1 MSQPKQP
8 LAPLHGAQLAIATF
22 GVSLATFMQV
32 LDTTIANVSVPTI
45 AGSMGISATQGTWV
59 ITSFTVAT
67 AISMPLTGRVAERL
81 GQVRLFLLATTLFT
95 IASILC
101 GLAPNMPTLIA
112 ARVLQGAVAG
122 PLMPLSQA
130 LMLSIYPREKRGQAL
145 ALWATIAVVAPIVGP
160 ILGGYI
166 SDNASWPWIFF
177 INGPFGVLA
186 VVLTTESLRRMESSL
201 HKPPIDWSGLVLL
214 AIWVGVLQVM
224 LDLGSDENWFDSPLI
239 LGLAGITA
247 VVFCYWLV
255 WELNHPYP
263 IVDLSLFRDR
273 NFAVGAGGGS
283 LIYAAFFGSSVLLP
297 LVLQT
302 QFGYTATWAG
312 LVIAPIGIAPIL
324 GSRWVGR
331 NYQRVDP
338 RLLITTSFLLTA
350 VVMWLRSHSSTDW
363 DTWSLLEPQLLLGVG
378 VMIMFTPL
386 TAVMLSTIDPHRSAS
401 ALGVSSFMRLT
412 ASGFGAS
419 IFTSFWQSRE
429 AVHHSRLAEAITAYD
444 PVRSG
449 TFGMLTRHGLAPQ
462 QAYGA
467 VDATLT
473 NQAFVM
479 AANDV
484 FWMAALA
491 ITAVTSII
499 WLARP
504 PFHFMQAAVANE

>member
-1 MSQPKQP
+1 MSEPKQP

-95 IASILC
+95 LASIMC
-101 GLAPNMPTLIA
+101 GLAPNMPMLIA
-112 ARVLQGAVAG
+112 ARVVQGAVAG

-145 ALWATIAVVAPIVGP
+145 ALWATIAVVAPILGP

-166 SDNASWPWIFF
+166 SENASWPWIFF
-177 INGPFGVLA
+177 INGPVGVLA
-186 VVLTTESLRRMESSL
+186 VVLTTESLRRMESAK
-201 HKPPIDWSGLVLL
+201 HRPPIDWSGLVLL
-214 AIWVGVLQVM
+214 AVWVGVLQVM

-239 LGLAGITA
+239 VGLTAITA
-247 VVFCYWLV
+247 VVFCYFLV

-263 IVDLSLFRDR
+263 IVDLSLFKDR

-324 GSRWVGR
+324 GSRFVGR
-331 NYQRVDP
+331 NYHRVDP
-338 RLLITTSFLLTA
+338 RLLITGSFLITA
-350 VVMWLRSHSSTDW
+350 CVMWLRSRSSTEW
-363 DTWSLLEPQLLLGVG
+363 GLWNLLEPQLLLGVG

-386 TAVMLSTIDPHRSAS
+386 TAVMLSTLDPHRSAS

-419 IFTSFWQSRE
+419 LFTSVWQSRA
-429 AVHHSRLAEAITAYD
+429 AVHHTRLAEAITAYD
-444 PVRSG
+444 PVRRG
-449 TFGMLTRHGLAPQ
+449 TFELLTRQGFATQ
-462 QAYGA
+462 QAYGV
-467 VDATLT
+467 VDATVT
-473 NQAFVM
+473 NQSFVM
-479 AANDV
+479 AADDV
-484 FWMAALA
+484 FWVAALA
-491 ITAVTSII
+491 IVLVTSVI

-504 PFHFMQAAVANE
+504 PFHFMQAAVVSE

>member
-1 MSQPKQP
+1 MSHARQP
-8 LAPLHGAQLAIATF
+8 LAPLHGPQLAIATF

-67 AISMPLTGRVAERL
+67 AISMPLTGRLAERL

-101 GLAPNMPTLIA
+101 GLAPNMPTLIG

-177 INGPFGVLA
+177 INGPVGVLA
-186 VVLTTESLRRMESSL
+186 VLLTTESLRRMDSSL
-201 HKPPIDWSGLVLL
+201 HKPPIDWIGLVLL
-214 AIWVGVLQVM
+214 AVWVGVLQVM

-239 LGLAGITA
+239 IALTVVTA
-247 VVFCYWLV
+247 VVFCYFLV
-255 WELNHPYP
+255 WEFNHPFP

-283 LIYAAFFGSSVLLP
+283 LIYGAFFGSSVLLP

-302 QFGYTATWAG
+302 QFGYTATLAG
-312 LVIAPIGIAPIL
+312 LVVAPVGLAPIL
-324 GSRWVGR
+324 GSRFVGR

-338 RLLITTSFLLTA
+338 RVLITLAFLITA
-350 VVMWLRSHSSTDW
+350 CVMWLRSHSSTDW
-363 DTWSLLEPQLLLGVG
+363 ALWNLLEPQLLLGVG

-386 TAVMLSTIDPHRSAS
+386 TAVMLSTLDPHRSAS

-419 IFTSFWQSRE
+419 LFTSLWQSR
-429 AVHHSRLAEAITAYD
+429 AAQHHTRLAEAINAYD
-444 PVRSG
+444 PLRSG
-449 TFGMLTRHGLAPQ
+449 TFGMLTSHGLGTQ
-462 QAYGA
+462 QAYGV
-467 VDATLT
+467 VDATVT

-484 FWMAALA
+484 FWLAALS
-491 ITAVTSII
+491 IVAVTSIV

-504 PFHFMQAAVANE
+504 PFHFMAAPVVNE

>member
-1 MSQPKQP
+1 MTHAKQP

-95 IASILC
+95 IASIMC

-177 INGPFGVLA
+177 INGPVGVLA
-186 VVLTTESLRRMESSL
+186 VLLTTESLRRMDSAL
-201 HKPPIDWSGLVLL
+201 HKPPIDWVGLVLL
-214 AIWVGVLQVM
+214 AVWVGVLQVM
-224 LDLGSDENWFDSPLI
+224 LDLGSDENWFDSRLI
-239 LGLAGITA
+239 IALTAITS
-247 VVFCYWLV
+247 VVFCYFLV

-324 GSRWVGR
+324 GSRFVGR

-338 RLLITTSFLLTA
+338 RLLITISFLITA
-350 VVMWLRSHSSTDW
+350 AVMWLRSHSSTDW
-363 DTWSLLEPQLLLGVG
+363 GIWNLLEPQLLLGVG
-378 VMIMFTPL
+378 VMVMFTPL
-386 TAVMLSTIDPHRSAS
+386 TAVMLSTLDPHRSAS

-419 IFTSFWQSRE
+419 LFTSIWQSRA
-429 AVHHSRLAEAITAYD
+429 AVHHTRLAEAITAFD
-444 PVRSG
+444 PVRRG
-449 TFGMLTRHGLAPQ
+449 TFELLTQHGFLPQ
-462 QAYGA
+462 QAYGM

-473 NQAFVM
+473 NQSFVM
-479 AANDV
+479 AADDV
-484 FWMAALA
+484 FWVAALA
-491 ITAVTSII
+491 IVAVTSVV

-504 PFHFMQAAVANE
+504 PFHFMAAPVVSE

>member
-8 LAPLHGAQLAIATF
+8 LAPLHGAQLAIATV

-67 AISMPLTGRVAERL
+67 AISMPLTGRLAERL
-81 GQVRLFLLATTLFT
+81 GQVRLFVLATTLFT
-95 IASILC
+95 MASILC
-101 GLAPNMPTLIA
+101 GLAPNMPMLIA

-177 INGPFGVLA
+177 INGPVGVLA
-186 VVLTTESLRRMESSL
+186 VGLTTESLRRMDSAL
-201 HKPPIDWSGLVLL
+201 HKPPIDWTGLVLL
-214 AIWVGVLQVM
+214 AVWVGVLQVM

-239 LGLAGITA
+239 ISLTLITC

-263 IVDLSLFRDR
+263 IVDLSLFKDR

-302 QFGYTATWAG
+302 QYGYTATLAG
-312 LVIAPIGIAPIL
+312 LVVAPVGIAPIL
-324 GSRWVGR
+324 GSRFVGR

-338 RLLITTSFLLTA
+338 RVLITASFCVTA
-350 VVMWLRSHSSTDW
+350 LVMFWRSHASTDW
-363 DTWSLLEPQLLLGVG
+363 GLWNLLQPQLLLGVG

-386 TAVMLSTIDPHRSAS
+386 TAVMLSTLDAHRSAS

-419 IFTSFWQSRE
+419 IFTSLWQSRE
-429 AVHHSRLAEAITAYD
+429 AVHHTRLAEAITVYD
-444 PVRSG
+444 PLRSH
-449 TFGMLTRHGLAPQ
+449 TFAELTARGFSSG

-467 VDATLT
+467 VDATVT

-491 ITAVTSII
+491 IVAVTSII

-504 PFHFMQAAVANE
+504 PFHFMQAAVASE

>member
-1 MSQPKQP
+1 MSEAKQP

-45 AGSMGISATQGTWV
+45 AGTMGISATQGTWV

-67 AISMPLTGRVAERL
+67 AISMPLTGRLAERL
-81 GQVRLFLLATTLFT
+81 GQVRLFLLATMLFT
-95 IASILC
+95 VASIMC
-101 GLAPNMPTLIA
+101 GLAPNMPMLIA
-112 ARVLQGAVAG
+112 ARVVQGAVAG

-177 INGPFGVLA
+177 INGPVGVLA
-186 VVLTTESLRRMESSL
+186 VLLTTESLQRMESAK
-201 HKPPIDWSGLVLL
+201 HKPPIDWTGLVLL
-214 AIWVGVLQVM
+214 AVWVGVLQVM

-239 LGLAGITA
+239 IGLTVITS
-247 VVFCYWLV
+247 VVFCYFLV

-263 IVDLSLFRDR
+263 IVDLSLFKDR

-283 LIYAAFFGSSVLLP
+283 LIYGAFFGSSVLLP

-302 QFGYTATWAG
+302 QFGYTATLAG

-324 GSRWVGR
+324 GSRFVGR
-331 NYQRVDP
+331 NYHRVDP
-338 RLLITTSFLLTA
+338 RLLITGSFLITA
-350 VVMWLRSHSSTDW
+350 CVMWLRSRSSTDW
-363 DTWSLLEPQLLLGVG
+363 GFWNLLEPQVLLGVG

-419 IFTSFWQSRE
+419 LFTSVWQNRA
-429 AVHHSRLAEAITAYD
+429 AVHHTRLAEAITAYD
-444 PVRSG
+444 PARSG
-449 TFGMLTRHGLAPQ
+449 IFGMLTQHGLGAQ
-462 QAYGA
+462 QAFGV
-467 VDATLT
+467 VDATVT
-473 NQAFVM
+473 NQSFVM

-484 FWMAALA
+484 FWVAALA
-491 ITAVTSII
+491 IVAVTSII

-504 PFHFMQAAVANE
+504 PFHLMQAPVASE

>member
-1 MSQPKQP
+1 MSEPKQP

-95 IASILC
+95 IASIMC
-101 GLAPNMPTLIA
+101 GLAPNMPMLIA
-112 ARVLQGAVAG
+112 ARVVQGAVAG

-145 ALWATIAVVAPIVGP
+145 ALWATIAVVAPILGP

-186 VVLTTESLRRMESSL
+186 VVLTTESLRRMESAK
-201 HKPPIDWSGLVLL
+201 HKPPIDWTGLLLL

-239 LGLAGITA
+239 VSLTVITA
-247 VVFCYWLV
+247 IVFCYWLV

-263 IVDLSLFRDR
+263 IVDLSLFKNR
-273 NFAVGAGGGS
+273 NFTVGAGGGS

-302 QFGYTATWAG
+302 QYGYTATWAG
-312 LVIAPIGIAPIL
+312 LVVAPVGIAPIL

-338 RLLITTSFLLTA
+338 RLLITLSFLITA
-350 VVMWLRSHSSTDW
+350 LVMWLRSFASTDW
-363 DTWSLLEPQLLLGVG
+363 GVWDLLEPQMLLGVG

-386 TAVMLSTIDPHRSAS
+386 TAVTLSTLDPHRSAS

-419 IFTSFWQSRE
+419 LFTSIWQSRA
-429 AVHHSRLAEAITAYD
+429 AVHHTRLAEAITRYD
-444 PVRSG
+444 PARSS
-449 TFGMLTRHGLAPQ
+449 TFGMLTGHGFGQQ
-462 QAYGA
+462 QAYGM
-467 VDATLT
+467 VDASLT

-479 AANDV
+479 AADDV
-484 FWMAALA
+484 FWVAALA
-491 ITAVTSII
+491 IVGVTSIV

-504 PFHFMQAAVANE
+504 PFHFMSAPVASE

>member
-1 MSQPKQP
+1 MSEAKQP

-45 AGSMGISATQGTWV
+45 AGTMGISATQGTWV

-67 AISMPLTGRVAERL
+67 AISMPLTGRLAERL

-101 GLAPNMPTLIA
+101 GLAPNMPMLIA
-112 ARVLQGAVAG
+112 ARVVQGAVAG

-177 INGPFGVLA
+177 INGPVGVLA
-186 VVLTTESLRRMESSL
+186 VLLTTESLQRMESAK
-201 HKPPIDWSGLVLL
+201 HKPPIDWTGLMLL
-214 AIWVGVLQVM
+214 AVWVGVLQVM

-239 LGLAGITA
+239 IGLTVITA
-247 VVFCYWLV
+247 VVFCYFLV

-263 IVDLSLFRDR
+263 IVDMSLFKDR

-283 LIYAAFFGSSVLLP
+283 LIYGAFFGSSVLLP

-324 GSRWVGR
+324 GSRFVGR
-331 NYQRVDP
+331 NYHRVDP
-338 RLLITTSFLLTA
+338 RLLITGSFLITA
-350 VVMWLRSHSSTDW
+350 CVMWLRSHSSTEW
-363 DTWSLLEPQLLLGVG
+363 GFWNLLEPQLLLGVG
-378 VMIMFTPL
+378 VMVMFTPL

-419 IFTSFWQSRE
+419 LFTSVWQNRA
-429 AVHHSRLAEAITAYD
+429 AVHHTRLAEAINAYD
-444 PVRSG
+444 PARSG
-449 TFGMLTRHGLAPQ
+449 TFDMLKQHGLGAQ
-462 QAYGA
+462 QAFGV
-467 VDATLT
+467 VDATVT
-473 NQAFVM
+473 NQSFVL

-484 FWMAALA
+484 FWVAALA
-491 ITAVTSII
+491 IVAVTSVI

-504 PFHFMQAAVANE
+504 PFNLMQAPVASE

>member
-1 MSQPKQP
+1 MSEPKQP

-32 LDTTIANVSVPTI
+32 LGTTIANVSVPTI

-67 AISMPLTGRVAERL
+67 AISMPLTGRVAERV
-81 GQVRLFLLATTLFT
+81 GQVRLFLSATVLFT

-101 GLAPNMPTLIA
+101 GLAPNMPMLIA
-112 ARVLQGAVAG
+112 ARVVQGAVAG

-177 INGPFGVLA
+177 INGPVGVLA
-186 VVLTTESLRRMESSL
+186 VLLTTESMRRMESAY
-201 HKPPIDWSGLVLL
+201 HKPPIDWTGLVLL
-214 AIWVGVLQVM
+214 AVWVGVLQVM

-239 LGLAGITA
+239 ISLTLITA

-263 IVDLSLFRDR
+263 IVDLSLFKDR

-324 GSRWVGR
+324 GSRFVGR

-338 RLLITTSFLLTA
+338 RLLITASFFVTA
-350 VVMWLRSHSSTDW
+350 LVMWLRSHSSTDW
-363 DTWSLLEPQLLLGVG
+363 GLWNLLEPQALLGVG

-386 TAVMLSTIDPHRSAS
+386 TAVTLSTLDPHRSAS

-419 IFTSFWQSRE
+419 LFTSIWQNRA
-429 AVHHSRLAEAITAYD
+429 AVHHTRLAEAITAFD
-444 PVRSG
+444 PVRGG
-449 TFGMLTRHGLAPQ
+449 TFGTLTQRGLGPQ
-462 QAYGA
+462 QAYGL

-484 FWMAALA
+484 FWAAA
-491 ITAVTSII
+491 IAIVGITSIV

-504 PFHFMQAAVANE
+504 PFHFMSAPVASE

>member
-1 MSQPKQP
+1 
-8 LAPLHGAQLAIATF
+8 
-22 GVSLATFMQV
+22 
-32 LDTTIANVSVPTI
+32 VSVPTI
-45 AGSMGISATQGTWV
+45 AGTMGISATQGTWV

-67 AISMPLTGRVAERL
+67 AISMPLTGRLAERL
-81 GQVRLFLLATTLFT
+81 GQVRLFLLATMLFT
-95 IASILC
+95 VASIMC
-101 GLAPNMPTLIA
+101 GLAPNMPLLIA
-112 ARVLQGAVAG
+112 ARVVQGAVAG

-177 INGPFGVLA
+177 INGPVGVLA
-186 VVLTTESLRRMESSL
+186 VLLTTESLQRMESVK
-201 HKPPIDWSGLVLL
+201 HKPPIDWTGLVLL
-214 AIWVGVLQVM
+214 AVWVGVLQVM

-239 LGLAGITA
+239 IGLTVITG
-247 VVFCYWLV
+247 VVFCYFLV

-263 IVDLSLFRDR
+263 IVDLSLFKDR

-324 GSRWVGR
+324 GSRFVGR
-331 NYQRVDP
+331 NYHRVDP
-338 RLLITTSFLLTA
+338 RLLITGSFLITA
-350 VVMWLRSHSSTDW
+350 CVMWLRSRASTEW
-363 DTWSLLEPQLLLGVG
+363 GFWNLLEPQMLLGVG

-386 TAVMLSTIDPHRSAS
+386 TAVMLSTLDPRRSAS

-419 IFTSFWQSRE
+419 VFTSVWQSRA
-429 AVHHSRLAEAITAYD
+429 AVHHTRLAEAITAYD
-444 PVRSG
+444 PARSA
-449 TFGMLTRHGLAPQ
+449 TFGVLTRHGLGAQ
-462 QAYGA
+462 QAYGV
-467 VDATLT
+467 VDATVS
-473 NQAFVM
+473 NQSFVM
-479 AANDV
+479 AADDV
-484 FWMAALA
+484 FWVAALA
-491 ITAVTSII
+491 IVAVTSVI

-504 PFHFMQAAVANE
+504 PFHFMQAPVASE

>member
-1 MSQPKQP
+1 MSAAQP
-8 LAPLHGAQLAIATF
+8 LAQLHGAQLAIATF

-45 AGSMGISATQGTWV
+45 AGTMGISATQGTWV

-67 AISMPLTGRVAERL
+67 AISMPLTGRLAERL
-81 GQVRLFLLATTLFT
+81 GQVRLFLLATMLFT
-95 IASILC
+95 VASIMC
-101 GLAPNMPTLIA
+101 GLAPNMPLLIA
-112 ARVLQGAVAG
+112 ARVVQGAVAG

-177 INGPFGVLA
+177 INGPVGVLA
-186 VVLTTESLRRMESSL
+186 VLLTTESLQRMESAK
-201 HKPPIDWSGLVLL
+201 HKPPIDWTGLILL
-214 AIWVGVLQVM
+214 AVWVGVLQVM

-239 LGLAGITA
+239 IGLTVITG
-247 VVFCYWLV
+247 VVFCYFLV

-263 IVDLSLFRDR
+263 IVDLSLFKDR

-324 GSRWVGR
+324 GSRFVGR
-331 NYQRVDP
+331 NYHRVDP
-338 RLLITTSFLLTA
+338 RLLITGSFLITA
-350 VVMWLRSHSSTDW
+350 CVMWLRSRASTEW
-363 DTWSLLEPQLLLGVG
+363 GFWNLLEPQMLLGVG

-386 TAVMLSTIDPHRSAS
+386 TAVMLSTLDPRRSAS

-419 IFTSFWQSRE
+419 VFTSVWQSRA
-429 AVHHSRLAEAITAYD
+429 AVHHTRLAEAITAYD
-444 PVRSG
+444 PARSA
-449 TFGMLTRHGLAPQ
+449 TFGVLTRHGLGAQ
-462 QAYGA
+462 QAYGV
-467 VDATLT
+467 VDATVS
-473 NQAFVM
+473 NQSFVM
-479 AANDV
+479 AADDV
-484 FWMAALA
+484 FWVAALA
-491 ITAVTSII
+491 IVAVTSII

-504 PFHFMQAAVANE
+504 PFHFMQAPVASE

>member
-1 MSQPKQP
+1 MRATKQP

-67 AISMPLTGRVAERL
+67 AICMPLTGRLAERL
-81 GQVRLFLLATTLFT
+81 GQVRLFVLATTLFT
-95 IASILC
+95 IASITC
-101 GLAPNMPTLIA
+101 GLAPNMPMLIA

-130 LMLSIYPREKRGQAL
+130 LMLSIYPRERRGQAL

-160 ILGGYI
+160 LLGGYI

-177 INGPFGVLA
+177 INGPVGVLA
-186 VVLTTESLRRMESSL
+186 VALTIEALHRMESAL
-201 HKPPIDWSGLVLL
+201 HRPPIDWTGLVLL
-214 AIWVGVLQVM
+214 AVWVGVLQVM
-224 LDLGSDENWFDSPLI
+224 LDLGADENWFDSPLI
-239 LGLAGITA
+239 ITLT
-247 VVFCYWLV
+247 VITVIVLCYFLV

-273 NFAVGAGGGS
+273 NFTVGAGGGS

-312 LVIAPIGIAPIL
+312 LVVAPVGLAPIL
-324 GSRWVGR
+324 GSRFVGR
-331 NYQRVDP
+331 NYHRVDP
-338 RLLITTSFLLTA
+338 RLLITCAFLVTA
-350 VVMWLRSHSSTDW
+350 AVMWWRSHSSSEW
-363 DTWSLLEPQLLLGVG
+363 ALWNLLEPQLLLGVG
-378 VMIMFTPL
+378 VLIMFTPL
-386 TAVMLSTIDPHRSAS
+386 TAVMLSTLDPHRAAS

-419 IFTSFWQSRE
+419 LFTSVWQNRA
-429 AVHHSRLAEAITAYD
+429 AVHHTRLAEAITVYD
-444 PVRSG
+444 PQRSG
-449 TFGMLTRHGLAPQ
+449 VFGLLTHRGLDSN
-462 QAYGA
+462 QAYGMIEA
-467 VDATLT
+467 ALN

-484 FWMAALA
+484 YWVSALA
-491 ITAVTSII
+491 IVAVTSII

-504 PFHFMQAAVANE
+504 PFHFMSAAVVSE

>member
-1 MSQPKQP
+1 MSHPKQP

-67 AISMPLTGRVAERL
+67 AISMPLTGRLAERL
-81 GQVRLFLLATTLFT
+81 GQVRLFVLATALFT

-101 GLAPNMPTLIA
+101 GLAPNMPVLIG

-130 LMLSIYPREKRGQAL
+130 LMLSIYPRERRGQAL

-177 INGPFGVLA
+177 INGPVGLLA
-186 VVLTTESLRRMESSL
+186 VLLTTEALHGRESAL
-201 HKPPIDWSGLVLL
+201 HKPPIDWAGLVLL
-214 AIWVGVLQVM
+214 ALWVGVLQVM

-239 LGLAGITA
+239 ISLTVITA
-247 VVFCYWLV
+247 VVFGYWLV

-312 LVIAPIGIAPIL
+312 LVVAPVGIAPIL
-324 GSRWVGR
+324 GSRFVGR
-331 NYQRVDP
+331 YYDRVDP
-338 RLLITTSFLLTA
+338 RLLITTAFLITA
-350 VVMWLRSHSSTDW
+350 AVMWWRSHSSTDW
-363 DTWSLLEPQLLLGVG
+363 GVWNLLEPQLLLGVG

-386 TAVMLSTIDPHRSAS
+386 TAVMLSTLDPHRSAS

-419 IFTSFWQSRE
+419 IFTSLWQSR
-429 AVHHSRLAEAITAYD
+429 AVEHHTRLVEAITAYD
-444 PVRSG
+444 PVRRG
-449 TFGMLTRHGLAPQ
+449 TFEALTRHGLAAQ
-462 QAYGA
+462 QAYGV
-467 VDATLT
+467 VDGSVSIQSL
-473 NQAFVM
+473 VM

-484 FWMAALA
+484 FWVAAIA
-491 ITAVTSII
+491 IVAVTSIV

-504 PFHFMQAAVANE
+504 PFHFMAAAVASE

>member
-1 MSQPKQP
+1 
-8 LAPLHGAQLAIATF
+8 
-22 GVSLATFMQV
+22 MQV

-45 AGSMGISATQGTWV
+45 AGTMGISATQGTWV

-67 AISMPLTGRVAERL
+67 AISMPLTGRLAERL
-81 GQVRLFLLATTLFT
+81 GQVRLFLLATMLFT
-95 IASILC
+95 VASIMC
-101 GLAPNMPTLIA
+101 GLAPNMPLLIA
-112 ARVLQGAVAG
+112 ARVVQGAVAG

-177 INGPFGVLA
+177 INGPVGVLA
-186 VVLTTESLRRMESSL
+186 VLLTTESLQRMESVK
-201 HKPPIDWSGLVLL
+201 HKPPIDWTGLVLL
-214 AIWVGVLQVM
+214 AVWVGVLQVM

-239 LGLAGITA
+239 IGLTVITG
-247 VVFCYWLV
+247 VVFCYFLV

-263 IVDLSLFRDR
+263 IVDLSLFKDR

-324 GSRWVGR
+324 GSRFVGR
-331 NYQRVDP
+331 NYHRVDP
-338 RLLITTSFLLTA
+338 RLLITGSFLITA
-350 VVMWLRSHSSTDW
+350 CVMWLRSRASTEW
-363 DTWSLLEPQLLLGVG
+363 GFWNLLEPQMLLGVG

-386 TAVMLSTIDPHRSAS
+386 TAVMLSTLDPRRSAS

-419 IFTSFWQSRE
+419 VFTSVWQSRA
-429 AVHHSRLAEAITAYD
+429 AVHHTRLVEAITAYD
-444 PVRSG
+444 PARSA
-449 TFGMLTRHGLAPQ
+449 TFGVLTRHGLGAQ
-462 QAYGA
+462 QAYGV
-467 VDATLT
+467 VDATVS
-473 NQAFVM
+473 NQSFVM
-479 AANDV
+479 AADDV
-484 FWMAALA
+484 FWVAALA
-491 ITAVTSII
+491 IVAVTSVI

-504 PFHFMQAAVANE
+504 PFHFMQAPVASE

>member
-1 MSQPKQP
+1 MSAAQP
-8 LAPLHGAQLAIATF
+8 LAPLHGAQLAIATL

-45 AGSMGISATQGTWV
+45 AGTMGISATQGTWV

-67 AISMPLTGRVAERL
+67 AISMPLTGRLAERL
-81 GQVRLFLLATTLFT
+81 GQVRLFLLATMLFT
-95 IASILC
+95 VASIMC
-101 GLAPNMPTLIA
+101 GLAPNMPLLIA
-112 ARVLQGAVAG
+112 ARVVQGAVAG

-177 INGPFGVLA
+177 INGPVGVLA
-186 VVLTTESLRRMESSL
+186 VLLTTESLQRMESAK
-201 HKPPIDWSGLVLL
+201 HKPPIDWTGLILL
-214 AIWVGVLQVM
+214 AVWVGVLQVM

-239 LGLAGITA
+239 IGLTVITG
-247 VVFCYWLV
+247 VVFCYFLV

-263 IVDLSLFRDR
+263 IVDLSLFKDR

-324 GSRWVGR
+324 GSRFVGR
-331 NYQRVDP
+331 NYHRVDP
-338 RLLITTSFLLTA
+338 RLLITGSFLITA
-350 VVMWLRSHSSTDW
+350 CVMWLRSRASTEW
-363 DTWSLLEPQLLLGVG
+363 GFWNLLEPQMLLGVG

-386 TAVMLSTIDPHRSAS
+386 TAVMLSTLDPRRSAS

-419 IFTSFWQSRE
+419 VFTSVWQSRA
-429 AVHHSRLAEAITAYD
+429 AVHHTRLVEAITAYD
-444 PVRSG
+444 PARSA
-449 TFGMLTRHGLAPQ
+449 TFGVLTRHGLGAQ
-462 QAYGA
+462 QAYGV
-467 VDATLT
+467 VDATVS
-473 NQAFVM
+473 NQSFVM
-479 AANDV
+479 AADDV
-484 FWMAALA
+484 FWVAALA
-491 ITAVTSII
+491 IVAVTSVI

-504 PFHFMQAAVANE
+504 PFHFMQAPVASE